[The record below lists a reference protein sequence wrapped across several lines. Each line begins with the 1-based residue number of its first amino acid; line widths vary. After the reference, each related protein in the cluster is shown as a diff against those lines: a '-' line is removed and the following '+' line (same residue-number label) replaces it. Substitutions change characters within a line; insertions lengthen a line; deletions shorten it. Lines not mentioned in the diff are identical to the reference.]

1 MAQKVQFYC
10 TNFLLYVNICTRLM
24 CFTVVLVF
32 FARPGLHLKYYLIHR
47 HLQILSCAPHG
58 IVKVSIKIDVKQLE
72 FLDAAM
78 LFKNTARM
86 LLKLT
91 FMPCFSFFFLT

>member
-1 MAQKVQFYC
+1 
-10 TNFLLYVNICTRLM
+10 M

-58 IVKVSIKIDVKQLE
+58 IVKVSIKIEHEVADHSGSFGQLFYEYCDVKQLE